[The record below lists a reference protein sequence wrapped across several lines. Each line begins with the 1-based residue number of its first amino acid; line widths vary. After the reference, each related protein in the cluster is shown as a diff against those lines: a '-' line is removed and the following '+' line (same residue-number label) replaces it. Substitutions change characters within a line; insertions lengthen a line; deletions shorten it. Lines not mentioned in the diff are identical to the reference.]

1 MKPIR
6 ITAAALAAIL
16 ALTGCK
22 HRRDEP
28 VPGPR
33 AGDPSPHRIARA
45 YDAKAIPAATIRP
58 PPMGL

>member
-6 ITAAALAAIL
+6 IIAAALAATL

-22 HRRDEP
+22 HRNEP

-33 AGDPSPHRIARA
+33 AGDPSPHQIARA